1 MVLTPFALIML
12 LLATGLGAA
21 QTRVDFT
28 LPDLNGQAVSLSDFT
43 GQWVVVNFWATWCGP
58 CVEEIP
64 ELNAVHR
71 NNADVTVIGVN
82 FETIPDDQLRAFLAQ
97 HPIDYPV
104 LRIGTAPLLPFE
116 PLKGLPST
124 FFISPAG
131 ELTGRHAGPLRR
143 SAIEAFIRK
152 MPPVS
157 THTPKLLGQSGYH
170 NGDSCPTAVVC

>member
-1 MVLTPFALIML
+1 MVFAPLALIML
-12 LLATGLGAA
+12 LFAAGLGAVQA
-21 QTRVDFT
+21 RVDFT
-28 LPDLNGQAVSLSDFT
+28 LPDLNGQPVALSDFT

-82 FETIPDDQLRAFLAQ
+82 FETIPDDQLRAFLVQ

-104 LRIGTAPLLPFE
+104 LRIGTVPLLPFE

-124 FFISPAG
+124 FFVSPAG
-131 ELTGRHAGPLRR
+131 ALIGRHAGPLQR

-152 MPPVS
+152 TAPAS
-157 THTPKLLGQSGYH
+157 TPAPTRLGQ
-170 NGDSCPTAVVC
+170 